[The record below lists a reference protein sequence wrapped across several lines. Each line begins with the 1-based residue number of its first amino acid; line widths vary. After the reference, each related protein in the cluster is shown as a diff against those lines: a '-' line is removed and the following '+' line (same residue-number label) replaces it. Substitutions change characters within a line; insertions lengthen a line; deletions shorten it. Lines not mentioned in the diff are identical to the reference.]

1 MTCRHTD
8 TCDECRE
15 RLTDALSHRDRY
27 RAECERRRRV
37 RDDVAALLG
46 LAGEQ
51 RYDDAA
57 ISAAVARLRRYLA
70 AAANRETV
78 RAVAE
83 KCATAIDNAENRA

>member
-15 RLTDALSHRDRY
+15 RLTDALSQRDRY
-27 RAECERRRRV
+27 RAECEQRRRV

-83 KCATAIDNAENRA
+83 NNPRDGLTSATM